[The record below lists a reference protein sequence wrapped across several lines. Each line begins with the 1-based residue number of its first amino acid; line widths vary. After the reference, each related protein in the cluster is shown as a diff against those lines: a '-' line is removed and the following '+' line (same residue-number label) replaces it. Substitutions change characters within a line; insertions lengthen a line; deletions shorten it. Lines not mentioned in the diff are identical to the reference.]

1 MRRFLIVCCALAM
14 LSAVTPASA
23 AALVASH
30 TTTPSAPY
38 GVAAGDVDGNGKGD
52 VVVSYQP
59 TGSLQTFFG
68 NGDGTFV
75 AGPTT
80 PSVAPTAGEI
90 ILADV
95 NGDSFLDVAGS
106 FGGSP
111 SPFGMFLRLG
121 NGTGTF
127 NATVPGSPVVFG
139 SINGETDLAAAD
151 LNLDGRLDFVLTT
164 QGFAS
169 AYILTWN
176 GSSLMYVTS
185 LGLTGLAWDV
195 AVGRLDA
202 DPFPDIVIAQGSSN
216 QVQIIRQFAPFGFS
230 AAGGVLSTSPTSVT
244 IADVDGASGLDL
256 VTGSFVA
263 GGMFTARYHLGNNAF
278 GFGAATTIA
287 SGSGTF
293 GGSEVAVADI
303 SGDGR
308 NDVVLANPSN
318 PSIVYAERNGSSFT
332 ATTYAARPGPTKIA
346 LGRID
351 GDAVPDIVVSDA
363 TAPAFSVF
371 LRATPP
377 SAPVS
382 PAAARGL
389 NSATVSWSAPTS
401 NGGAPISAYRV
412 YAGAASGALGLVASV
427 SAGTFSYTETGL
439 ADGQLR
445 FYAVSAVNAAGEG
458 PRSAEVSARAFDVPS
473 PPVVVAQP
481 GAAIGEV
488 AVSWSAPSDDGGT
501 PVSAYRLCRGTT
513 SGTYPLCADLGT
525 AQTFTDTGAALA
537 TTYYYVVTAENLAGV
552 GARSAEACSK
562 PFPWVSALGC

>member
-14 LSAVTPASA
+14 LSAATPASA
-23 AALVASH
+23 IALAAFN

-38 GVAAGDVDGNGKGD
+38 GVATGDVDGNGKSD
-52 VVVSYQP
+52 VVVSYQSSG
-59 TGSLQTFFG
+59 TLHTFFG
-68 NGDGTFV
+68 SGDGTFV
-75 AGPTT
+75 AGPATAGAA
-80 PSVAPTAGEI
+80 PSGGEI

-106 FGGSP
+106 FGAP
-111 SPFGMFLRLG
+111 SAPFGMFLRLG
-121 NGTGTF
+121 NGTGAFTG
-127 NATVPGSPVVFG
+127 TVSGSPVTLGF
-139 SINGETDLAAAD
+139 SSGETDLAAAD
-151 LNLDGRLDFVLTT
+151 LNLDGRLDLVLTT
-164 QGFAS
+164 QGLAS
-169 AYILTWN
+169 AYVFTWN
-176 GSSLMYVTS
+176 GSSLGYVTS
-185 LGLTGLAWDV
+185 LGLTGLGWDV
-195 AVGRLDA
+195 AVGRLDPDA
-202 DPFPDIVIAQGSSN
+202 LPDIAIAQGANN
-216 QVQIIRQFAPFGFS
+216 QVQIIRQFAPFSFS
-230 AAGGVLSTSPTSVT
+230 AAGGVPSTFPTSVQ

-318 PSIVYAERNGSSFT
+318 PNIVYAERTGASYT
-332 ATTYAARPGPTKIA
+332 VTTYAARPGPTKIA

-351 GDAVPDIVVSDA
+351 GDASPDIVVSDA

-371 LRATPP
+371 LRANPP
-377 SAPVS
+377 SAPES

-389 NSATVSWSAPTS
+389 NSATVTWSPPIS
-401 NGGAPISAYRV
+401 NGGAPITAYRV
-412 YAGAASGALGLVASV
+412 YAGATSGALGLVGSV
-427 SAGTFSYTETGL
+427 SAGTLSYAETGL

-458 PRSAEVSARAFDVPS
+458 PRSTEVSARAFDVPS

-488 AVSWSAPSDDGGT
+488 AVSWDAPTDDGGT
-501 PVSAYRLCRGTT
+501 PVTAYRLCRGTT

-525 AQTFTDTGAALA
+525 AQTFTDTGGALA